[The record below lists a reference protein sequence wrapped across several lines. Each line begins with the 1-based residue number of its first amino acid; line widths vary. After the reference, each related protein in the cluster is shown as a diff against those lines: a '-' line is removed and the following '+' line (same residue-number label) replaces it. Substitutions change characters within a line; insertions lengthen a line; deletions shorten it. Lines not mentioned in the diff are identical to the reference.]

1 MNAFITSQFSYCPLV
16 WMTYSRTMNNGINK
30 IHEKAL
36 SIVHKDEANLR
47 LDDLLKIEKLVSI
60 HRRNLQILKTEI
72 YKVRNDLG
80 PEIMKDIFHFVQKP
94 YNLRNDSTLKRQR
107 NCTVYFGTENI
118 SFLSPKY
125 GN

>member
-1 MNAFITSQFSYCPLV
+1 
-16 WMTYSRTMNNGINK
+16 MNNRVNK

-36 SIVHKDEANLR
+36 RLVYKDEANR
-47 LDDLLKIEKLVSI
+47 SIDDLLKKGKSVSI
-60 HRRNLQILKTEI
+60 QRHLQILATEI

-94 YNLRNDSTLKRQR
+94 YSLRNDSTLQRQR
-107 NCTVYFGTENI
+107 NRTVYFGTESI
-118 SFLSPKY
+118 SFLSLKY